1 MQIWPAIDLRG
12 GRCVRLVQG
21 DYGRETVYGDDPVQT
36 ADQWAAEGAEFLH
49 LVDLDGARIGR
60 PVNRDAIDAIVRD
73 TSLVCEVGGGV
84 RDEAAIDQLLE
95 IGVARVIVGTQALK
109 NPDWFCTM
117 CGKYPG
123 KLVLGIDAREGLVAT
138 NGWLEVSDRTAT
150 AVASQFREMPLAA
163 VIYTDIGTDGM
174 LGGPNLDAICQMRE
188 AFEGPVVASG
198 GIRSAEDIQQL
209 AEIPVTGC
217 IVGKALYEGRLSMTE
232 ALAAATG
239 S

>member
-1 MQIWPAIDLRG
+1 
-12 GRCVRLVQG
+12 
-21 DYGRETVYGDDPVQT
+21 
-36 ADQWAAEGAEFLH
+36 
-49 LVDLDGARIGR
+49 
-60 PVNRDAIDAIVRD
+60 
-73 TSLVCEVGGGV
+73 
-84 RDEAAIDQLLE
+84 
-95 IGVARVIVGTQALK
+95 
-109 NPDWFCTM
+109 M

-150 AVASQFREMPLAA
+150 AVASQFQEMPLAA

>member
-1 MQIWPAIDLRG
+1 
-12 GRCVRLVQG
+12 
-21 DYGRETVYGDDPVQT
+21 
-36 ADQWAAEGAEFLH
+36 
-49 LVDLDGARIGR
+49 
-60 PVNRDAIDAIVRD
+60 
-73 TSLVCEVGGGV
+73 
-84 RDEAAIDQLLE
+84 
-95 IGVARVIVGTQALK
+95 
-109 NPDWFCTM
+109 
-117 CGKYPG
+117 
-123 KLVLGIDAREGLVAT
+123 VAT

-198 GIRSAEDIQQL
+198 GIRSAKDIQQL

-217 IVGKALYEGRLSMTE
+217 IVGKAFYEGRLSMTE